1 MDNRRNRIEKGKV
14 VFAADIPHHLR
25 QRRRGEG
32 AGRHNHIRPVFGD
45 LGYFLA
51 FQRDH
56 RMVRQDLLHALRE
69 PVTVNGQRTAG
80 GHLVLVGSGHDDRS
94 HHPHFFM
101 QNADGVGFGIVRP
114 EAVRTD
120 EFRQP
125 FGLVGVGHA
134 HRAHLVQDHRHAAL
148 GDLEGSLASG
158 KSAADHMNGVVWHCC
173 LCHQLSFSGVSIRAR

>member
-1 MDNRRNRIEKGKV
+1 
-14 VFAADIPHHLR
+14 
-25 QRRRGEG
+25 
-32 AGRHNHIRPVFGD
+32 
-45 LGYFLA
+45 
-51 FQRDH
+51 
-56 RMVRQDLLHALRE
+56 MVRQDLLHALRKT
-69 PVTVNGQRTAG
+69 VTVNGQRTAS
-80 GHLVLVGSGHDDRS
+80 GHLVLIGSSHDDRS

-158 KSAADHMNGVVWHCC
+158 KSATDHMNGVVWRCC